1 MKKIVLFLTFM
12 IVSTALFAGGTENKI
27 NQSAGYVRFPAKNTE
42 CKKPDA
48 MFYNPAGTAFLED
61 GLYFEVGN
69 QFLYKEYAN
78 EINGKDYS
86 SDVPTLLYPNFEVV
100 WKKDKT
106 ALFTGMTVF
115 AGGGALEYEKGN
127 GDTIG
132 AIDTMVGGLVAGGAI
147 PSAAAPL
154 VKNELMGHSLDVSSS
169 VLGLVTG
176 MSHQF
181 WEDRLAVGAAVK
193 ILYGKQTREIT
204 LDNAPNLTASLL
216 GTEKTLLDSEA
227 SGFGVGGILS
237 VHYKP
242 VDTIDLAVTYHTESI
257 IDYEYTD
264 VSGNSTV
271 CNMMGA
277 VEDSRFDYVIPAYL
291 AFGIGWQAT
300 SQLYLAAGS
309 NIYFNKAAEYDYDN
323 AFEINFAGEYQINDM
338 FAVSLG
344 GFYTSIGCNSKDGGN
359 SFSAPSLDSFTYC
372 GGVEISAGDFT
383 IDLGGFYVQ
392 YFEETW
398 KNAELDKDIFE
409 GVIGVTY
416 KMF

>member
-86 SDVPTLLYPNFEVV
+86 SDIPTLLYPNFEVV

-127 GDTIG
+127 GDTLG
-132 AIDTMVGGLVAGGAI
+132 ALD
-147 PSAAAPL
+147 
-154 VKNELMGHSLDVSSS
+154 LMLASNPALSSYASLFQAHSLEVSSS
-169 VLGLVTG
+169 VLGWVTG

-204 LDNAPNLTASLL
+204 LDNPLPASLASVI
-216 GTEKTLLDSEA
+216 GAEKTLLDSEA

-264 VSGNSTV
+264 VSGSSAV

-372 GGVEISAGDFT
+372 GGVEITAGDFT

-398 KNAELDKDIFE
+398 KDAELDKEIFQ